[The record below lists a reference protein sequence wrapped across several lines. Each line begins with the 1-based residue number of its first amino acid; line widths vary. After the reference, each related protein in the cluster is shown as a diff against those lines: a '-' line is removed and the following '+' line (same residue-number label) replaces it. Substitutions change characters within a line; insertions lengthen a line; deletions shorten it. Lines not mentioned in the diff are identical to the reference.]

1 MRTMA
6 VLLVLLLAM
15 GLRPLCCDEATDGA
29 TPAACDLYCEWNG
42 VDFSH
47 WLFVAF
53 LETGE

>member
-42 VDFSH
+42 VDFRIGCL
-47 WLFVAF
+47 WPFGN
-53 LETGE
+53 GE